1 MAYWPSRYSL
11 WLSWNQAFHQWF
23 WESQQLITWATGDIN
38 VKPKVLKPNLIYSN
52 QPSKVSPVPQGSSK
66 TGFSTRGQISIY
78 VKIVREMT
86 VFSLCCDFTRF
97 LVGRFRW
104 RQKQILP
111 FFNPA
116 SNQNKRYSKDN
127 NDCKWKLCKKNLHLQ
142 LNRGWP
148 VVGASVRAASV
159 RSLKWKEQSE
169 PQFPSGWGFKRVF
182 CVKAKEAVQDV
193 EDVNI
198 SKVRGQLNSSSHNE
212 RILPALSVNFQL
224 QVFF

>member
-23 WESQQLITWATGDIN
+23 WGSQQLITWATGDIN
-38 VKPKVLKPNLIYSN
+38 VKPKVLKPNPFYSN

-116 SNQNKRYSKDN
+116 SNQNKRYSKDDN
-127 NDCKWKLCKKNLHLQ
+127 NCKWKLCKKSPFAIKQRL
-142 LNRGWP
+142 
-148 VVGASVRAASV
+148 ASSWSKCESSLCQELAVKRAVRTSIP
-159 RSLKWKEQSE
+159 KWM
-169 PQFPSGWGFKRVF
+169 RV
-182 CVKAKEAVQDV
+182 
-193 EDVNI
+193 
-198 SKVRGQLNSSSHNE
+198 
-212 RILPALSVNFQL
+212 
-224 QVFF
+224 